1 MYQSK
6 FNVLTS
12 VVLLIAVMVLPI
24 EAFGSD
30 IRKSIFS
37 LSDEEIEEY
46 RNVVRAMKALPT
58 IREIRIDL
66 QIPTG
71 LLTQ

>member
-46 RNVVRAMKALPT
+46 RNVVRAMKALPPS
-58 IREIRIDL
+58 RESRIER
-66 QIPTG
+66 QIPPG
-71 LLTQ
+71 QLTQ